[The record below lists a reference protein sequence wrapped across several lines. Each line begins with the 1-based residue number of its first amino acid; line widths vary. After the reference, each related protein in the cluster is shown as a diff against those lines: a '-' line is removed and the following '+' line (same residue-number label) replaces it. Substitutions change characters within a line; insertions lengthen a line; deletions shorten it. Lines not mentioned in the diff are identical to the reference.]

1 MAESFLK
8 EQLERIR
15 KMTERMSAL
24 ESSAAELSDVMAHD
38 RAAMRQGPLDEVR
51 DYRVYSHREEENE
64 TPAPRRAEGRDSPRR
79 RRRG

>member
-15 KMTERMSAL
+15 RMTERMSAL

-38 RAAMRQGPLDEVR
+38 RAAMRQGAFAPGP
-51 DYRVYSHREEENE
+51 DYRSTRI
-64 TPAPRRAEGRDSPRR
+64 PSCCSGQCRPGRRKRHPSAAAC
-79 RRRG
+79 